1 MTGNYV
7 FLHCSIFKKIMINI
21 NEKTTN
27 DLQFPTLLETLSSIC
42 NTDIG
47 KQKALEIK
55 PFKEKEELMEALFQT
70 SEYVSSFQNNNAI
83 PNHGFEV
90 INHEIKFLAIEDSFL
105 EVGSFRKIANI
116 SITVNTLLLFLK
128 KFEEYYHNL
137 NKRAIKVEYTKEI
150 IALIEDV
157 VDKYG
162 EIKDNASVDL
172 LNIRR
177 NMNTV
182 RGKVNQSFGIALTQ
196 YNSLGYLDDIKESF
210 VQNRRVLAVLSMY
223 RRKVKGSILGSS
235 KTGSIAYIE
244 PETTLNYSREL
255 SNLEYEEKEE
265 ITKILKYLTDRIRP
279 YLPLI
284 IEYQEF
290 LSDID
295 VTAAKAKYAVKINA
309 ILPTITEER
318 RLYFKD
324 AFHPILFL
332 NNKENKQVTYPQTIE
347 LESNNRIIVISGP
360 NAGGKTISLK
370 TVGLLQL
377 MLQSGMLIPVHERSE
392 TFLFDRILTDI
403 GDNQSIEN
411 HLSTYSYRLKNMNY
425 FLKKC
430 NSKTLFLIDEFGT
443 GSDPELGGALAEI
456 FLEEFYNRE
465 AFGIITTHYSNLKI
479 LANELPFAM
488 NANML
493 FDEKSLEPMYK
504 LVLGQAGSS
513 FTFEV
518 AQKNGI
524 PFGLIN
530 RAKKKIEG
538 GKVRFDKT
546 IATLQKERS
555 KMEKTS
561 QTLKEEELK
570 AREEGKKMENINIKI
585 KQKLESYQELYDSN
599 QKLIYIGQKIDDL
612 ATKYFN
618 RKNKKEL
625 VAEFL
630 KIIEIENSKR
640 IKISTK
646 EVKAI
651 NEKKKEVIQEVSEK
665 VEIIRAEKKEK
676 KLKANL
682 VVEKPKP
689 VLKVGDRVR
698 MFDGKSV
705 GTIDKIEKNKA
716 LVNYGVFTS
725 TVNLEALELVES
737 KKK

>member
-1 MTGNYV
+1 
-7 FLHCSIFKKIMINI
+7 MIAI
-21 NEKTTN
+21 TEKTLQ
-27 DLQFPTLLETLSSIC
+27 DLQFPTVLETLSDIC

-47 KQKALEIK
+47 KEKALKIT
-55 PFKEKEELMEALFQT
+55 PFIEKETLMEALLQT

-83 PNHGFEV
+83 PNHGFDA
-90 INHEIKFLAIEDSFL
+90 ITYEIKFLGIEDSFL
-105 EVGSFRKIANI
+105 EVGSFRKIA
-116 SITVNTLLLFLK
+116 TLSGTSNFLLTFLK
-128 KFEEYYHNL
+128 KFEDYYPNL
-137 NKRAIKVEYTKEI
+137 NARANKVEFTKTI
-150 IALIEDV
+150 ITLIDEV

-162 EIKDNASVDL
+162 EIKDNASPDL
-172 LNIRR
+172 LDIRR

-182 RGKVNQSFGIALTQ
+182 RGKVNQSFGVALSQ
-196 YNSLGYLDDIKESF
+196 YNGLGYLDDIKESF
-210 VQNRRVLAVLSMY
+210 VQNRRVLAVLAMY
-223 RRKVKGSILGSS
+223 RRKVKGTILGSS

-244 PETTLNYSREL
+244 PEATLRYSREL

-265 ITKILKYLTDRIRP
+265 ITRILKQLSNAIRP
-279 YLPLI
+279 YLPLL

-295 VTAAKAKYAVKINA
+295 VIAAKAKYANKINA
-309 ILPTITEER
+309 ILPQITEER
-318 RLYFKD
+318 RLFLRD
-324 AFHPILFL
+324 AYHPILYL
-332 NNKENKQVTYPQTIE
+332 NNKQKNEVTHPQTIE
-347 LESNNRIIVISGP
+347 LKQDNRIIVISGP

-430 NSKTLFLIDEFGT
+430 NRRTMFLIDEFGT
-443 GSDPELGGALAEI
+443 GSDPDLGGALAEI
-456 FLEEFYNRE
+456 FLEEFYHRE

-479 LANELPFAM
+479 LANELPCAQ

-493 FDEKSLEPMYK
+493 FDEKTLEPLYK

-530 RAKKKIEG
+530 RAKKKIET

-555 KMEKTS
+555 KLEKTS
-561 QTLKEEELK
+561 QTLKEEESK
-570 AREEGKKMENINIKI
+570 AREESKKMENINVKI

-599 QKLIYIGQKIDDL
+599 QKTIYIGQKIEDISE
-612 ATKYFN
+612 KYFN
-618 RKNKKEL
+618 NKNKKEL
-625 VAEFL
+625 IGEFL

-640 IKISTK
+640 KKVSAK
-646 EVKAI
+646 EAKVI
-651 NEKKKEVIQEVSEK
+651 TEKKKEIIKEVEVK
-665 VEIIRAEKKEK
+665 VEEIRTIKKEK
-676 KLKANL
+676 KLKP
-682 VVEKPKP
+682 VVEKPKSI
-689 VLKVGDRVR
+689 LKLGDRVR
-698 MFDGKSV
+698 MADGKAV
-705 GTIDKIEKNKA
+705 GTIDSIEKNKA
-716 LVNYGVFTS
+716 TVNYGIFTS
-725 TVNLEALELVES
+725 KVSLDELELVEAV
-737 KKK
+737 KK

>member
-1 MTGNYV
+1 
-7 FLHCSIFKKIMINI
+7 MITI
-21 NEKTTN
+21 TEKTLQ
-27 DLQFPTLLETLSSIC
+27 DLQFPTVLETISSIC

-47 KQKALEIK
+47 KQKALEII
-55 PFKEKEELMEALFQT
+55 PFKDKETLINALSQT

-83 PNHGFEV
+83 PNHGFDA
-90 INHEIKFLAIEDSFL
+90 ISYEIKFLAIEDSFL
-105 EVGSFRKIANI
+105 EVGSFKKIANI
-116 SITVNTLLLFLK
+116 SETTNILLQFFK
-128 KFEEYYHNL
+128 KFEDYYPQL
-137 NKRAIKVEYTKEI
+137 NAKASQVEYTKEI
-150 IALIEDV
+150 IKLIDEV

-162 EIKDNASVDL
+162 EIKDNASPDL

-177 NMNTV
+177 DMNAI
-182 RGKVNQSFGIALTQ
+182 RGKVNQSFGMALTQ

-210 VQNRRVLAVLSMY
+210 VQNRRVLAVLAMY
-223 RRKVKGSILGSS
+223 RKKVKGSILGSS

-244 PETTLNYSREL
+244 PETTLRYSREL

-265 ITKILKYLTDRIRP
+265 ITRILKQLSNAIRHF
-279 YLPLI
+279 LPLI
-284 IEYQEF
+284 IQYQDF

-295 VTAAKAKYAVKINA
+295 VIAAKAKYAIKING
-309 ILPTITEER
+309 ILPAITDER
-318 RLYFKD
+318 RLYFRD
-324 AFHPILFL
+324 AYHPILFL
-332 NNKENKQVTYPQTIE
+332 NNKQKNEITHPQTIE
-347 LESNNRIIVISGP
+347 LHQENRIIVISGP

-430 NSKTLFLIDEFGT
+430 NRKTMFLIDEFGT

-456 FLEEFYNRE
+456 FLEEFYHRE

-479 LANELPFAM
+479 LANELPFAT

-493 FDEKSLEPMYK
+493 FDEKSLEPLYK

-530 RAKKKIEG
+530 RAKKKIEV

-561 QTLKEEELK
+561 QTLKEEETK
-570 AREEGKKMENINIKI
+570 AREESFKMEKINVKI

-599 QKLIYIGQKIDDL
+599 QKIIYIGQKIEDL
-612 ATKYFN
+612 AAKYFN
-618 RKNKKEL
+618 TKNKKEL
-625 VAEFL
+625 IGEFL
-630 KIIEIENSKR
+630 KVIEIENSKR
-640 IKISTK
+640 IKATSK
-646 EVKAI
+646 EEKVIAQ
-651 NEKKKEVIQEVSEK
+651 KKKELIQEVTVH
-665 VEIIRAEKKEK
+665 VEEIRNEKKEK

-689 VLKVGDRVR
+689 TLKVGDRVR
-698 MFDGKSV
+698 MFDGKAIGS
-705 GTIDKIEKNKA
+705 IDKIEKNKA
-716 LVNYGVFTS
+716 VVNYGVFTS
-725 TVNLEALELVES
+725 TVSLEVLEFVES
-737 KKK
+737 KK

>member
-1 MTGNYV
+1 
-7 FLHCSIFKKIMINI
+7 MITI
-21 NEKTTN
+21 TEKTLQ
-27 DLQFPTLLETLSSIC
+27 DLQFPTVLATLSAIC
-42 NTDIG
+42 NTEIG
-47 KQKALEIK
+47 KQKALEII
-55 PFKEKEELMEALFQT
+55 PFKDKTTLMEALLET
-70 SEYVSSFQNNNAI
+70 TEYVSSFQNNNAI
-83 PNHGFEV
+83 PNHGFEA
-90 INHEIKFLAIEDSFL
+90 IHHEIRFLAIEDSFL
-105 EVGSFRKIANI
+105 EVGSFRKIATL
-116 SITVNTLLLFLK
+116 SETVNILLHYFK
-128 KFEEYYHNL
+128 KFEDYYPHL
-137 NKRAIKVEYTKEI
+137 NKKASQVELTKSI
-150 IALIEDV
+150 SNMVDDI

-162 EIKDNASVDL
+162 EIKDNASPDL

-177 NMNTV
+177 DMNVV
-182 RGKVNQSFGIALTQ
+182 RGKVNQSFGMALTQ
-196 YNSLGYLDDIKESF
+196 YNSLGYLDDIRESF
-210 VQNRRVLAVLSMY
+210 VQNRRVLAVLAMY

-244 PETTLNYSREL
+244 PETTLKYSREL

-265 ITKILKYLTDRIRP
+265 ITRILKQLTNSIRP
-279 YLPLI
+279 FLALLI
-284 IEYQEF
+284 QYQDF
-290 LSDID
+290 LSNID
-295 VTAAKAKYAVKINA
+295 VIASKAKYATKING

-318 RLYFKD
+318 RLFFRD
-324 AFHPILFL
+324 AFHPILYL
-332 NNKENKQVTYPQTIE
+332 NNKLNNEVTFPQTVE
-347 LESNNRIIVISGP
+347 LNHDNRIIVISGP

-370 TVGLLQL
+370 TIGLLQL

-430 NSKTLFLIDEFGT
+430 NSKTMFLIDEFGT

-456 FLEEFYNRE
+456 FLEEFYHRE

-479 LANELPFAM
+479 LANELPFAT

-493 FDEKSLEPMYK
+493 FDEKTLEPMYQ

-530 RAKKKIEG
+530 RAKKKIEV

-561 QTLKEEELK
+561 QTLKEEESK
-570 AREEGKKMENINIKI
+570 AREESKKMETINVKI

-599 QKLIYIGQKIDDL
+599 QKIIYMGQKIEDI
-612 ATKYFN
+612 AEKYFN
-618 RKNKKEL
+618 TKNKKEL
-625 VAEFL
+625 IGEFL
-630 KIIEIENSKR
+630 KIVEVENSKR
-640 IKISTK
+640 KKASAK
-646 EVKAI
+646 EIVAKQV
-651 NEKKKEVIQEVSEK
+651 KKKAVLEEVTAQ
-665 VEIIRAEKKEK
+665 VEEIRVAKKDK
-676 KLKANL
+676 KLKTNL
-682 VVEKPKP
+682 VIEKPKP
-689 VLKVGDRVR
+689 ILKIGDRVR
-698 MFDGKSV
+698 MFDGKAV
-705 GTIDKIEKNKA
+705 GTIDAIEKNKA
-716 LVNYGVFTS
+716 TVNYGVFTS
-725 TVNLEALELVES
+725 KVSLEVLELVEA

>member
-1 MTGNYV
+1 MI
-7 FLHCSIFKKIMINI
+7 SIT
-21 NEKTTN
+21 EKTLQ
-27 DLQFPTLLETLSSIC
+27 DLQFPTVLETLSSIC

-47 KQKALEIK
+47 KQKALEIT
-55 PFKEKEELMEALFQT
+55 PFKDKESLMEALLQT

-83 PNHGFEV
+83 PNHGFDA
-90 INHEIKFLAIEDSFL
+90 ITHEIKFLGIEDSFL
-105 EVGSFRKIANI
+105 EVGSFRKIANL
-116 SITVNTLLLFLK
+116 SSTVNFLLNFLR
-128 KFEEYYHNL
+128 KFHDYYPNL
-137 NKRAIKVEYTKEI
+137 NNRGARVELTKDI
-150 IALIEDV
+150 IIMVDEV

-162 EIKDNASVDL
+162 EIKDNASPDL

-177 NMNTV
+177 EMNAV
-182 RGKVNQSFGIALTQ
+182 RGKVNQSFGVALTQ
-196 YNSLGYLDDIKESF
+196 YNSLGYLDDIRESF
-210 VQNRRVLAVLSMY
+210 VQNRRVLAVLAMY

-244 PETTLNYSREL
+244 PETTLKYSREL

-265 ITKILKYLTDRIRP
+265 ITRILKQLSNKIRP
-279 YLPLI
+279 FLDLL
-284 IEYQEF
+284 IEYQNF
-290 LSDID
+290 LSDVD
-295 VTAAKAKYAVKINA
+295 VIAAKAKYANKINA

-318 RLYFKD
+318 RLYFRD
-324 AFHPILFL
+324 AFHPILYL
-332 NNKENKQVTYPQTIE
+332 SNAEKNEITYPQTIE
-347 LESNNRIIVISGP
+347 LEQENRIIVISGP

-430 NSKTLFLIDEFGT
+430 NKKTMFLIDEFGT

-456 FLEEFYNRE
+456 FLEEFYHRE

-479 LANELPFAM
+479 LANELPCAT

-524 PFGLIN
+524 PYSLIN
-530 RAKKKIEG
+530 RAKKKIEV

-555 KMEKTS
+555 KLEKTS
-561 QTLKEEELK
+561 TTLKEEENK
-570 AREEGKKMENINIKI
+570 AREESKKMESINLKI

-599 QKLIYIGQKIDDL
+599 QKTIYIGQKIEDI
-612 ATKYFN
+612 AEKYFN
-618 RKNKKEL
+618 NKNKKDL
-625 VAEFL
+625 IGEFL
-630 KIIEIENSKR
+630 KIVEIENSKR
-640 IKISTK
+640 RKATAKETK
-646 EVKAI
+646 VIA
-651 NEKKKEVIQEVSEK
+651 EKKKEVINEVAVQ
-665 VEIIRAEKKEK
+665 VEEIRAEKKAK
-676 KLKANL
+676 KVKE
-682 VVEKPKP
+682 VIEKPKP
-689 VLKVGDRVR
+689 ILKLGDRVR
-698 MFDGKSV
+698 MFDGKAV
-705 GTIDKIEKNKA
+705 GSIDSIEKNKA
-716 LVNYGVFTS
+716 TVNYGLFTS
-725 TVNLEALELVES
+725 KVSLDLLELVEAV
-737 KKK
+737 KIK

>member
-1 MTGNYV
+1 MI
-7 FLHCSIFKKIMINI
+7 SIT
-21 NEKTTN
+21 EKTLQ
-27 DLQFPTLLETLSSIC
+27 DLQFPTVLETISTIC

-47 KQKALEIK
+47 KQKALEIT
-55 PFKEKEELMEALFQT
+55 PFKDKETLMQALMQT

-83 PNHGFEV
+83 PNHGFDA
-90 INHEIKFLAIEDSFL
+90 ITHEIKFLAIEDSFL
-105 EVGSFRKIANI
+105 EVGSFRKIATI
-116 SITVNTLLLFLK
+116 SSTVNFLLSFLR
-128 KFEEYYHNL
+128 KFEDYYPNI
-137 NKRAIKVEYTKEI
+137 NARANQVELTKEI
-150 IALIEDV
+150 ITMVDEV

-162 EIKDNASVDL
+162 EIKDNASPDL

-177 NMNTV
+177 SMNAV
-182 RGKVNQSFGIALTQ
+182 RGKVNQSFGTALTQ
-196 YNSLGYLDDIKESF
+196 YNALGYLDDIKESF
-210 VQNRRVLAVLSMY
+210 VQNRRVLAVLAMY

-244 PETTLNYSREL
+244 PEATLQYSREL

-265 ITKILKYLTDRIRP
+265 ITRILKQLSNYIRP
-279 YLPLI
+279 YLPLLI
-284 IEYQEF
+284 KYQDF

-295 VTAAKAKYAVKINA
+295 VIAAKAKYANKING

-318 RLYFKD
+318 RLYFRE
-324 AFHPILFL
+324 AYHPILYL
-332 NNKENKQVTYPQTIE
+332 NNKQKNEITHPQTIE
-347 LESNNRIIVISGP
+347 LSQESRIIVISGP

-430 NSKTLFLIDEFGT
+430 NRKTMFLIDEFGT

-456 FLEEFYNRE
+456 FLEEFYHRE

-479 LANELPFAM
+479 LANELPFAT

-493 FDEKSLEPMYK
+493 FDEKTLEPLYK

-518 AQKNGI
+518 ALKNGI
-524 PFGLIN
+524 PFSLIN
-530 RAKKKIEG
+530 RAKKKIEV

-561 QTLKEEELK
+561 QTLKEEETK
-570 AREEGKKMENINIKI
+570 AREEGKKMETINVKI

-599 QKLIYIGQKIDDL
+599 QKTIYIGQKIEDISE
-612 ATKYFN
+612 KYFN
-618 RKNKKEL
+618 NKNKKEL
-625 VAEFL
+625 LGEFL

-640 IKISTK
+640 KKATTK
-646 EVKAI
+646 ETKALI
-651 NEKKKEVIQEVSEK
+651 EKKKEVIQEVTVQ
-665 VEIIRAEKKEK
+665 VEEIRKEKKEK
-676 KLKANL
+676 KLKV

-689 VLKVGDRVR
+689 ILKVGDRVR
-698 MFDGKSV
+698 MLDGKAV
-705 GTIDKIEKNKA
+705 GTIDSIEKNKVT
-716 LVNYGVFTS
+716 VNYGVFTS
-725 TVNLEALELVES
+725 KVSLEALEFVEAG
-737 KKK
+737 KK

>member
-1 MTGNYV
+1 MI
-7 FLHCSIFKKIMINI
+7 SIT
-21 NEKTTN
+21 EKTLQ
-27 DLQFPTLLETLSSIC
+27 DLQFPTVLETLSAIC

-47 KQKALEIK
+47 KQKSLEIT
-55 PFKEKEELMEALFQT
+55 PFKDKESLMEALLQT

-83 PNHGFEV
+83 PNHGFDA
-90 INHEIKFLAIEDSFL
+90 ITHEIKFLGIEDSFL
-105 EVGSFRKIANI
+105 EVGSFRKIANL
-116 SITVNTLLLFLK
+116 SSTVNFLLNFLR
-128 KFEEYYHNL
+128 KFHDYYPNL
-137 NKRAIKVEYTKEI
+137 NNRGARVELTKDI
-150 IALIEDV
+150 ITMVDEV

-162 EIKDNASVDL
+162 EIKDNASPDL

-177 NMNTV
+177 DMNAV

-196 YNSLGYLDDIKESF
+196 YNSLGYLDDIRESF
-210 VQNRRVLAVLSMY
+210 VQNRRVLAVLAMY

-244 PETTLNYSREL
+244 PETTLKYSREL

-265 ITKILKYLTDRIRP
+265 ITRILKQLSNRIRP
-279 YLPLI
+279 YLELL
-284 IEYQEF
+284 IEYQNF

-295 VTAAKAKYAVKINA
+295 VIAAKAKYANKINA

-318 RLYFKD
+318 RLFFRD
-324 AFHPILFL
+324 AFHPILYL
-332 NNKENKQVTYPQTIE
+332 SNAEKNEVTYPQTIE
-347 LESNNRIIVISGP
+347 LEQENRIIVISGP

-430 NSKTLFLIDEFGT
+430 NKKTMFLIDEFGT

-456 FLEEFYNRE
+456 FLEEFYHRE

-479 LANELPFAM
+479 LANELPCAT

-493 FDEKSLEPMYK
+493 FDEQSLEPMYK

-524 PFGLIN
+524 PYSLIN
-530 RAKKKIEG
+530 RAKKKIEV

-555 KMEKTS
+555 KLEKTS
-561 QTLKEEELK
+561 STLKEEENK
-570 AREEGKKMENINIKI
+570 AREESKKMESINLKI

-599 QKLIYIGQKIDDL
+599 QKTIYIGQKIEDI
-612 ATKYFN
+612 AEKYFN
-618 RKNKKEL
+618 NKNKKDL
-625 VAEFL
+625 IGEFL
-630 KIIEIENSKR
+630 KIVEIENSKR
-640 IKISTK
+640 RKATAKETK
-646 EVKAI
+646 VIA
-651 NEKKKEVIQEVSEK
+651 EKKKEVIKEVTVQ
-665 VEIIRAEKKEK
+665 VEEIRAEKKARKVKE
-676 KLKANL
+676 
-682 VVEKPKP
+682 VIEKPKP
-689 VLKVGDRVR
+689 ILKVGDRVR

-705 GTIDKIEKNKA
+705 GSIDTIERNKA
-716 LVNYGVFTS
+716 TVNYGLFTS
-725 TVNLEALELVES
+725 KVSLDLLELVEAV
-737 KKK
+737 KK